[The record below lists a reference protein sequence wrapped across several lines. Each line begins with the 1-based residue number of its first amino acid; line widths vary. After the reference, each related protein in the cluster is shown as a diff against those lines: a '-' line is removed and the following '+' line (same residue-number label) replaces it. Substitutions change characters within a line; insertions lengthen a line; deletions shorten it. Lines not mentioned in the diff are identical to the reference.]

1 MSISMKARGDYLEIL
16 LDRYFRK
23 IKFLCKGKQ
32 FQEFSGIYAMYKI
45 IKKPYII
52 DFSLRIFPCFAFNK

>member
-1 MSISMKARGDYLEIL
+1 MKARGDYLEIL

-32 FQEFSGIYAMYKI
+32 FQEFLGIYAMYKI
-45 IKKPYII
+45 IKNHI
-52 DFSLRIFPCFAFNK
+52 S